1 MPMGPNLDQISW
13 NCLVRFP
20 IDCTFNHRR
29 FFVQIKNGY
38 WWRYQKLQTR
48 YFFLFYFRN
57 LCPSANLS
65 QECDCYG
72 IKMFPIKILRPDYTK
87 KNHINSNSQSGVFKM
102 VKKKKMLKMAILA
115 AWEFWIYEFW
125 VNSVR
130 KKYHQISLTGLSP
143 GGKTLLKTEFFKK

>member
-1 MPMGPNLDQISW
+1 MIVLSITGDFLFKSKMATDDVIRNS
-13 NCLVRFP
+13 
-20 IDCTFNHRR
+20 
-29 FFVQIKNGY
+29 
-38 WWRYQKLQTR
+38 KLR

-102 VKKKKMLKMAILA
+102 VKKKKILKMAILA
-115 AWEFWIYEFW
+115 AWEFWIYQFW